1 MKKAGVSLVTV
12 LLFMLVATI
21 AATATYKWITS
32 EGHSSAS
39 RMLEREA
46 YQSSVAGVESAIS
59 WMTYHA
65 NDVGALIHQYKTNGN
80 SAVSLDN
87 RLAPLVRAGQNFHVW
102 LTGVSTE
109 KSTYKLKLVS
119 EGIARDGGASHRE
132 VAIVN
137 VDGLYRVKI
146 PSTSTTINF
155 NKAFQG
161 DLGNL
166 TNSPTFQSAIVNGN
180 FSGNQPTVTEHMIVT
195 GNVTLAGPAGG
206 ASGLAGADLYVR
218 GNVSFNGNNSIGS
231 GNNVAYVGGTFS
243 CSGGQGSIYIGGD
256 LYVHGNI
263 ANDCGIYTEGNL
275 TANGQLDRNGNKEA
289 VDKDGVTCTV
299 YGNTSSLCVNGHLVF
314 TENGSYNFEGNG
326 TGRFKVGLN
335 LYAPDIIEAHCG
347 SGCNDDGG
355 NRKSSVGGYIYRH
368 NMTNYYSVLKQQK
381 KECDWDGWTWTN
393 CHWTPYDPNYGI
405 YMQYTTQTELGND
418 TESGKQKRLL
428 GFSLVDDDHN
438 KTSTALPVWDRT
450 RNIWKDIGG
459 NYWSNIDRMN
469 SLGHLIKHNDDGTNT
484 VPQAILLKNMA
495 NNQDQWLQNKSNQ
508 ACYNLSGSDNLANF
522 DKNVSTSNGYII
534 DGHSKLEVSFWEDVQ
549 KCYEKLSQS
558 DDLYNNYLV
567 LTFAGGSG
575 SNMDQTITKN
585 GNPILN
591 GKFIFYFTGRSTSDF
606 FIPPTTSASSILLY
620 LPGGA
625 SKLFS
630 GGPRGDGWFYNY
642 FVYAGGTTATTL
654 SNLKVNGSVIMQN
667 GSQATVADGN
677 VNLEYNGTVLQA
689 LADAGFIEEN
699 PDYTL
704 LANPSAAGGGMGAA
718 AGGAQDD
725 YYIAVA
731 PQLSINLE
739 TQYASNES
747 IDNLVANGQA
757 AAPTFIVLPRIIYLS
772 NNPQG
777 NLDQYYNVIP
787 LNPRNNSSTVQNLS
801 VSCGGAIPTSGKLVP
816 TAQHKLASGNYTC
829 YASGSVD
836 GTESSIPFYVVVT
849 GADDGVAR
857 VSFAEGQKELKKTD
871 PTYNVQL
878 RIPTTTGVAEQY
890 TVKVDFPSYDVDQW
904 EVGVVGT
911 TDGACNAGSP
921 CFFKISSNQAL
932 HNIFT
937 VKNKNATNQLV
948 FQILS
953 ADGCDVGAPYIET
966 IMVGNS
972 ITVNRKSL
980 EEWCTANGDGTTDAD
995 KAKCAKVSA
1004 PDCDISAQWVTA
1016 NGQMCGG
1023 QANGPWTCKNT
1034 GSIQLEEVQG
1044 AFSSGCE
1051 VVIPG
1056 PNKANDPP
1064 SAEISEV
1071 DLYASLKARPFT
1083 FAVRY
1088 VTDKGENS
1096 GISDS
1101 RPINI
1106 HVERQ
1111 SEGVYSDVSTN
1122 NCKYSDFNDA
1132 TKNAANCQVQVYYG
1146 DRVTLS
1152 FPNPTDATK
1161 LTPPSNFNYW
1171 MCESGPDCPA
1181 SKIPSPT
1188 NTYVMSITGAD
1199 VVDAHFEESDKH
1211 CFFDEF
1217 RSNEGY
1223 YTNRSA
1229 ILCGASGSDA
1239 EYCIDAAGTHT
1250 TSKWKLL
1257 SGSSSDI
1264 EFNGDGRISLVAKST
1279 RIKKES
1285 EKPSVTIM
1293 SRAQAG
1299 AYGTLKA
1306 QFQVPREGISSGGI
1320 SKSTVKQS
1328 GFILRSRSDGSSYLM
1343 LNIFSDKNGDL
1354 KARLCLNG
1362 DSPCKEKQIGTASV
1376 NQGDIILVAAT
1387 IRKANAND
1395 ALGVNDVLD
1404 IYAYTSAYSSAYQ
1417 MTSFDLSQNDFDG
1430 IQNLASQ
1437 SNEYVGFRLSDQ
1449 NFKLY
1454 GIGWKSDDYVSQ
1466 CWDSYPT
1473 ITCSF
1478 KAKYAGGIVP
1488 KNQFV
1493 TPWVGFSKWFGEN
1506 GNTCEPEFYYNGS
1519 DAGCNG
1525 YAQGSSGYNICPSDG
1540 YKFTGDDLVG
1550 PHGVGSTNVARAGAS
1565 GSTCTISGES
1575 APWATSEV
1583 PAIAAHCGP
1592 FWVGA
1597 FTPCTEHVPFAKTID
1612 GAEGTYF
1619 AQNTSGDAA
1628 NFREAELVVKLDNTG
1643 AEAAE
1648 VSVYLFSKNLTDGY
1662 IYGSEAIYSQAYTA
1676 SVSVGNGNEISVPVA
1691 DISNVDGFDPEHV
1704 AGAYVKFDA
1713 GSGINVTS
1721 VYSRCPYALSLKAC
1735 NATYN
1740 SATDKWTVTA
1750 TVNNGSVAG
1759 TLDVTNVNI
1768 GGADNDLTTM
1778 DNQKN
1783 CVAGECTLTGNSVQT
1798 WEFQNLLSH
1807 TPYTYITGDNES
1819 VDYKFTLTLTDRSTP
1834 AKPAEGSPCETKTTV
1849 SRITT
1854 SCSIPP
1860 DKQTIGPGQ
1869 GLPAMTYSITGCP
1882 TATAQEPKCGYTI
1895 KLMDGTTLVATVKSN
1910 SEVSGDVS
1918 NTSPVNAYNNDDQ
1931 HLLTL
1936 NKTYKLVLEST
1947 NSEYPFASCE
1957 QEFSVAESTEGVV
1970 TGECEFNPSTVYTG
1984 NSTTLDI
1991 TGVGESSKWDERS
2004 NNQISGTLSGG
2015 GGTQSVTIDRYN
2027 SGNVNHYSVTAPT
2040 TADTYTYS
2048 ITYGGNTFCTATLTV
2063 QSLSD
2068 VLTATCPNIS
2078 TYPLK
2083 STTWGIQ
2090 MNGDENLTK
2099 TVSRT
2104 VSIANVGSWNKD
2116 CSSDACPDMDAI
2128 NAPATVSDDYTYSLT
2143 ADGATLCSNK
2153 EYKVKN
2159 PLVCKVNGTAIT
2171 NNQEIEMEEGGSFT
2185 FKAEWAYNYGN
2196 GTYTECTIS
2205 GSNANKENDC
2215 YNNPSKFN
2223 SDVTISPS
2231 GTGDKEYSYST
2242 TLSVS
2247 GVSAGPFTCNWKMK
2261 VKKAKPAFDCPT
2273 NLRATISESNN
2284 VTIIPQNVSGCDE
2297 GGSYCYY
2304 KIEGWGA
2311 SGTESTGYTNTTG
2324 ALPSF
2329 TNSHTTTVGD
2339 TAIYVVSLRNSSGTT
2354 TKRCSA
2360 TFAAA
2365 GAKCGCTCG
2374 TEACNSLVT
2383 GTNVG
2388 LEGTNSSVICV
2399 YGTEITTVNVNSN
2412 GNVLINGE
2420 DAGSYC
2426 GDANGCASTY
2436 SGIEKIDGGYYMKIP
2451 LPTNTN
2457 PSNNWRKATVSG
2469 ANANP
2474 CEPVSKPT
2482 VPSCSAPSTAKTG
2495 KVIKVSPSVTN
2506 CSVPGGC
2513 IYTISASG
2521 TNDRSDTYYG
2531 GDITFIGESEP
2542 GTYNYTLALRNS
2554 AGSAETPCAFSVTYS
2569 APDPPTN
2576 LSLTKDCNKN
2586 ELTHESLA
2594 DGKDYKV
2601 TAVGSCK
2608 SIKFNCPYGGGG
2620 CSVQVNDGT
2629 PVSGGDNTSNNSIE
2643 PPPAVNDI
2651 LHVTGDVS
2659 KICCAIGW

>member
-1 MKKAGVSLVTV
+1 MKFGMRNEKRVMKKAGVSLVTV

-161 DLGNL
+161 GLGNL

-231 GNNVAYVGGTFS
+231 GNNVAYVGGNFN
-243 CSGGQGSIYIGGD
+243 CDGGQGSIYIGGD

-263 ANDCGIYTEGNL
+263 KNNCGIYTEGNL

-289 VDKDGVTCTV
+289 VDKDGVQCKV

-314 TENGSYNFEGNG
+314 TEHGSYNFQQNG
-326 TGRFKVGLN
+326 TGRFKVGMN

-381 KECDWDGWTWTN
+381 KVCDENHSCSWSS
-393 CHWTPYDPNYGI
+393 YDPNYGI

-459 NYWSNIDRMN
+459 DYWSNIDKMA
-469 SLGHLIKHNDDGTNT
+469 SLGHLIKHNDDDSYS

-549 KCYEKLSQS
+549 KCYDKLSLS
-558 DDLYNNYLV
+558 DNLYNNYLV
-567 LTFAGGSG
+567 LTFAGNSG

-606 FIPPTTSASSILLY
+606 YIPPTTSTSSILLY

-630 GGPRGDGWFYNY
+630 GGPRGDGWHYNY

-654 SNLKVNGSVIMQN
+654 TNLKVNGSVIMQN

-704 LANPSAAGGGMGAA
+704 LANPSAAGGGVGAA

-871 PTYNVQL
+871 PAYSVQL
-878 RIPTTTGVAEQY
+878 RMPTTTGVAEQY

-911 TDGACNAGSP
+911 TEGACNAGSP

-937 VKNKNATNQLV
+937 VKNKNATSQLV

-953 ADGCDVGAPYIET
+953 ADGCDVGAPYIES

-1016 NGQMCGG
+1016 NGQMCSG
-1023 QANGPWTCKNT
+1023 QTNGPWTCKNT

-1096 GISDS
+1096 GISDG
-1101 RPINI
+1101 RPIKI
-1106 HVERQ
+1106 LVERQ
-1111 SEGVYSDVSTN
+1111 SGGAYSEISTN

-1152 FPNPTDATK
+1152 FPNPTDASK

-1229 ILCGASGSDA
+1229 ILCGASGSDG
-1239 EYCIDAAGTHT
+1239 EYCIDADGTHT
-1250 TSKWKLL
+1250 SSKWKLL
-1257 SGSSSDI
+1257 SGSSNDI

-1354 KARLCLNG
+1354 MARLCLNG

-1387 IRKANAND
+1387 IRKASAND

-1488 KNQFV
+1488 KNEFV

-1525 YAQGSSGYNICPSDG
+1525 YAQGSSGYNSCPSDG

-1575 APWATSEV
+1575 APWATSET

-1628 NFREAELVVKLDNTG
+1628 NFREAELVVKLNNTG
-1643 AEAAE
+1643 TEAAE

-1676 SVSVGNGNEISVPVA
+1676 SVSVGNERVISVPVA

-1721 VYSRCPYALSLKAC
+1721 VYSRCPYALSLREC

-1740 SATDKWTVTA
+1740 PATDKWTVTA

-1768 GGADNDLTTM
+1768 GGTDNDLTTM
-1778 DNQKN
+1778 DNAKD
-1783 CVAGECTLTGNSVQT
+1783 CAAGECTLTGNSVQT

-1854 SCSIPP
+1854 SCSIPS
-1860 DKQTIGPGQ
+1860 DKKTVRQGQ
-1869 GLPAMTYSITGCP
+1869 GLPAMTYGITGCP
-1882 TATAQEPKCGYTI
+1882 TATAQDPKCGYTI
-1895 KLMDGTTLVATVKSN
+1895 KLMDGTTLVATVISN
-1910 SEVSGDVS
+1910 PEVSGDIS
-1918 NTSPVNAYNNDDQ
+1918 NTSPYNAYNNDDQ
-1931 HLLTL
+1931 HLLTAD
-1936 NKTYKLVLEST
+1936 KTYKLVLEST
-1947 NSEYPFASCE
+1947 NAEYPFASCE
-1957 QEFSVAESTEGVV
+1957 QEFEVKPAGGLSDTYQATCWWEKGSSEVTTVIEQYPYTTFKARATKGFDAQKTVKLVFNGRETEFTINAVGGDAAGISNYGYIPNAKTDPSNPAYDYSVVYDGETICTGSLTVVKALTCDVRNDVEIGVENYFDVTQNSIVNSCYNCSGGVIGANAFTMNNATPRTFNISCECDNAPASCSATATAVILPPEVSCEGTYNVEPSTSISFEADPTNCEVGCDYWVENPDNTTITETSPYPTISSTQDV
-1970 TGECEFNPSTVYTG
+1970 SFTGEAKSA
-1984 NSTTLDI
+1984 
-1991 TGVGESSKWDERS
+1991 S
-2004 NNQISGTLSGG
+2004 NNPYTYTLYVRNDEGTAHCDISVNYKKPEYGCPSAITTEPGAEVTVTPTFSGTNYCATNGCG
-2015 GGTQSVTIDRYN
+2015 
-2027 SGNVNHYSVTAPT
+2027 
-2040 TADTYTYS
+2040 YS
-2048 ITYGGNTFCTATLTV
+2048 ITGGYFSDNTQSNGTGTKFKTGNLPKKIQDTSNPIGGTSVTGGYSKSYPLTLSNDAGSGTACNVVVNYMKPTF
-2063 QSLSD
+2063 
-2068 VLTATCPNIS
+2068 TCP
-2078 TYPLK
+2078 
-2083 STTWGIQ
+2083 
-2090 MNGDENLTK
+2090 E
-2099 TVSRT
+2099 
-2104 VSIANVGSWNKD
+2104 
-2116 CSSDACPDMDAI
+2116 
-2128 NAPATVSDDYTYSLT
+2128 
-2143 ADGATLCSNK
+2143 
-2153 EYKVKN
+2153 
-2159 PLVCKVNGTAIT
+2159 
-2171 NNQEIEMEEGGSFT
+2171 NQEIAANTNVTVTPTNVSYC
-2185 FKAEWAYNYGN
+2185 AN
-2196 GTYTECTIS
+2196 GCSYSIS
-2205 GSNANKENDC
+2205 GGTFTDN
-2215 YNNPSKFN
+2215 
-2223 SDVTISPS
+2223 TTS
-2231 GTGDKEYSYST
+2231 GT
-2242 TLSVS
+2242 
-2247 GVSAGPFTCNWKMK
+2247 N
-2261 VKKAKPAFDCPT
+2261 
-2273 NLRATISESNN
+2273 
-2284 VTIIPQNVSGCDE
+2284 
-2297 GGSYCYY
+2297 
-2304 KIEGWGA
+2304 
-2311 SGTESTGYTNTTG
+2311 YTNTTG
-2324 ALPSF
+2324 ALPKQIKGETTISTGNGTSYTLTL
-2329 TNSHTTTVGD
+2329 TN
-2339 TAIYVVSLRNSSGTT
+2339 
-2354 TKRCSA
+2354 
-2360 TFAAA
+2360 AA
-2365 GAKCGCTCG
+2365 GDNVTACSFNVKYTNGCG
-2374 TEACNSLVT
+2374 TDDNPREWECTSNYGTGDETSWGTGARCVKIYARKVTLQSSNADDRTFCVNGSPVNALGEFSADADGYITVCASAGARSDAQIGWHSCFKNPVAIVMDCNGSNSTNMPAGTQVRMTANTCYKKTCNS
-2383 GTNVG
+2383 G
-2388 LEGTNSSVICV
+2388 
-2399 YGTEITTVNVNSN
+2399 
-2412 GNVLINGE
+2412 
-2420 DAGSYC
+2420 
-2426 GDANGCASTY
+2426 
-2436 SGIEKIDGGYYMKIP
+2436 
-2451 LPTNTN
+2451 
-2457 PSNNWRKATVSG
+2457 NWRITGPQG
-2469 ANANP
+2469 A
-2474 CEPVSKPT
+2474 KML
-2482 VPSCSAPSTAKTG
+2482 
-2495 KVIKVSPSVTN
+2495 
-2506 CSVPGGC
+2506 
-2513 IYTISASG
+2513 Y
-2521 TNDRSDTYYG
+2521 
-2531 GDITFIGESEP
+2531 
-2542 GTYNYTLALRNS
+2542 
-2554 AGSAETPCAFSVTYS
+2554 
-2569 APDPPTN
+2569 
-2576 LSLTKDCNKN
+2576 KDCQGNTQ
-2586 ELTHESLA
+2586 THIFAEDWQYNPFPAFNLGGA
-2594 DGKDYKV
+2594 CTGYFKV
-2601 TAVGSCK
+2601 DQDSDVA
-2608 SIKFNCPYGGGG
+2608 
-2620 CSVQVNDGT
+2620 
-2629 PVSGGDNTSNNSIE
+2629 GD
-2643 PPPAVNDI
+2643 
-2651 LHVTGDVS
+2651 
-2659 KICCAIGW
+2659 CW

>member
-1 MKKAGVSLVTV
+1 MKFGMRNEKRVMKKAGVSLVTV

-904 EVGVVGT
+904 EVAVVGT
-911 TDGACNAGSP
+911 TEGACNAGSP

-937 VKNKNATNQLV
+937 VKNKNATSQLV

-1096 GISDS
+1096 GISDG
-1101 RPINI
+1101 RPIKI
-1106 HVERQ
+1106 LVERQ
-1111 SEGVYSDVSTN
+1111 SGGAYSEISTN
-1122 NCKYSDFNDA
+1122 NCKYSDFKDA

-1152 FPNPTDATK
+1152 FPDPTDATK

-1229 ILCGASGSDA
+1229 ILCGASGSDG
-1239 EYCIDAAGTHT
+1239 EYCIDADGTHT

-1257 SGSSSDI
+1257 SGSSNDI
-1264 EFNGDGRISLVAKST
+1264 EFNGDGRISLLAKST

-1525 YAQGSSGYNICPSDG
+1525 YAQGSSGYNSCPSDG

-1575 APWATSEV
+1575 APWATSET

-1740 SATDKWTVTA
+1740 PATDKWTVTA

-1768 GGADNDLTTM
+1768 GGTDNDLSTM
-1778 DNQKN
+1778 GNAKN
-1783 CVAGECTLTGNSVQT
+1783 CAADECTLTGNSVQT

-1854 SCSIPP
+1854 SCSIPSN
-1860 DKQTIGPGQ
+1860 KKTVRQGQ
-1869 GLPAMTYSITGCP
+1869 GLPAMTYGITGCP
-1882 TATAQEPKCGYTI
+1882 TATAQDPKCGYTI
-1895 KLMDGTTLVATVKSN
+1895 KLMDGATLVATVISN
-1910 SEVSGDVS
+1910 PEVSGDIS
-1918 NTSPVNAYNNDDQ
+1918 NTSPYNAYNNDDQ
-1931 HLLTL
+1931 HLLTAD
-1936 NKTYKLVLEST
+1936 KTYKLVLEST
-1947 NSEYPFASCE
+1947 NAEYPFASCE
-1957 QEFSVAESTEGVV
+1957 QEFEVKPAGGLSDTYQATCWWEKGSSEVTTVIEQYPYTTFKARATKGFDAQKSVKLVFNGRETEFTINAVGGDAAGISNYGYIPNAKTDPSNPAYDYSVVYDGETICTGSLTVVKALTCDVRNDVEIGVENYFDVTQNSIVTDPCWSCSGGNIGANAFTINDAQPRTFNISCTCDNAPASCSATATAVIQAPEISCSSTAIDVEPSTNIVAPVSIEHCEAGCSYNIISDETDVKVSGTADPSTNNATSVTFTGEKLQERNTPYEYKITVSNTEGSDDCKIKVNYKKPSYSCPDAITAEPGAQVTVTPVLGSPSYCSGGCDYKITGTGIDDIEGENFTSGSLADKIVDASNSITGTAV
-1970 TGECEFNPSTVYTG
+1970 TGGVAKKYSLTLSNGAGAGTACDVTVNYMKPTFTCPDDNDDGIVDVAVPLSLTPQYCTKGCNFTVKKGSSSGTNAITPVTNRSYKTGKLGDITESAADTYTYYVTLSNPVGSDEQNCSFDIKFTVGSGDLDCYFAKNQTCTDVITGSVMPKKQTYFCVSQDDPENRKTRLTGREFKDNTSDADIDEDFYTDHTKTVARYFISPETEGSYPFNAKANGVTVCTTPPTLVVEVPANVITLNYGTWPSTVYTTIQAG
-1984 NSTTLDI
+1984 TWTIYSSAGHGIMKCRASENVSITVNDVPRTVGTTEGAVEGSETRD
-1991 TGVGESSKWDERS
+1991 GA
-2004 NNQISGTLSGG
+2004 
-2015 GGTQSVTIDRYN
+2015 SVTVPV
-2027 SGNVNHYSVTAPT
+2027 GK
-2040 TADTYTYS
+2040 S
-2048 ITYGGNTFCTATLTV
+2048 ITCF
-2063 QSLSD
+2063 
-2068 VLTATCPNIS
+2068 
-2078 TYPLK
+2078 
-2083 STTWGIQ
+2083 
-2090 MNGDENLTK
+2090 
-2099 TVSRT
+2099 
-2104 VSIANVGSWNKD
+2104 
-2116 CSSDACPDMDAI
+2116 
-2128 NAPATVSDDYTYSLT
+2128 
-2143 ADGATLCSNK
+2143 AD
-2153 EYKVKN
+2153 
-2159 PLVCKVNGTAIT
+2159 
-2171 NNQEIEMEEGGSFT
+2171 
-2185 FKAEWAYNYGN
+2185 W
-2196 GTYTECTIS
+2196 
-2205 GSNANKENDC
+2205 
-2215 YNNPSKFN
+2215 
-2223 SDVTISPS
+2223 
-2231 GTGDKEYSYST
+2231 
-2242 TLSVS
+2242 
-2247 GVSAGPFTCNWKMK
+2247 
-2261 VKKAKPAFDCPT
+2261 
-2273 NLRATISESNN
+2273 
-2284 VTIIPQNVSGCDE
+2284 
-2297 GGSYCYY
+2297 
-2304 KIEGWGA
+2304 
-2311 SGTESTGYTNTTG
+2311 
-2324 ALPSF
+2324 
-2329 TNSHTTTVGD
+2329 
-2339 TAIYVVSLRNSSGTT
+2339 
-2354 TKRCSA
+2354 
-2360 TFAAA
+2360 
-2365 GAKCGCTCG
+2365 
-2374 TEACNSLVT
+2374 
-2383 GTNVG
+2383 
-2388 LEGTNSSVICV
+2388 
-2399 YGTEITTVNVNSN
+2399 
-2412 GNVLINGE
+2412 
-2420 DAGSYC
+2420 
-2426 GDANGCASTY
+2426 
-2436 SGIEKIDGGYYMKIP
+2436 
-2451 LPTNTN
+2451 
-2457 PSNNWRKATVSG
+2457 
-2469 ANANP
+2469 
-2474 CEPVSKPT
+2474 
-2482 VPSCSAPSTAKTG
+2482 
-2495 KVIKVSPSVTN
+2495 
-2506 CSVPGGC
+2506 
-2513 IYTISASG
+2513 
-2521 TNDRSDTYYG
+2521 
-2531 GDITFIGESEP
+2531 
-2542 GTYNYTLALRNS
+2542 
-2554 AGSAETPCAFSVTYS
+2554 
-2569 APDPPTN
+2569 
-2576 LSLTKDCNKN
+2576 
-2586 ELTHESLA
+2586 
-2594 DGKDYKV
+2594 
-2601 TAVGSCK
+2601 
-2608 SIKFNCPYGGGG
+2608 
-2620 CSVQVNDGT
+2620 
-2629 PVSGGDNTSNNSIE
+2629 
-2643 PPPAVNDI
+2643 
-2651 LHVTGDVS
+2651 
-2659 KICCAIGW
+2659 